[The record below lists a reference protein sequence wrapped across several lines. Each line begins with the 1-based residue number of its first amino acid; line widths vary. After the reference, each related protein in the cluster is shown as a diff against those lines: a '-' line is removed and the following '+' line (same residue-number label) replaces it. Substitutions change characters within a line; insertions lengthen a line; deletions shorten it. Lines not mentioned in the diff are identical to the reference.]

1 MGQYIRG
8 TVPVGRHAVVDPNTL
23 NLEPDPEFWHNL
35 EFGYG
40 SRVILSIL
48 KKIIKSTFRE
58 KLFSSIRK

>member
-23 NLEPDPEFWHNL
+23 NLEPDPEFWHNM

-48 KKIIKSTFRE
+48 KKNN
-58 KLFSSIRK
+58 